1 MDRELVLAILAAVLC
16 GGAST
21 AAGWCPAGGPHGANA
36 RTLERRAW
44 RQIWLPF
51 VPALFLLAALC
62 GWALVEPASA
72 ERVPT
77 GLVLSAL
84 PFAAVVARAAWR
96 AWRSLTLSAE
106 PAIATLGL
114 FRPRIVLAADIAAA
128 LDPGALAAAYA
139 HERTHVRHRDPL
151 RLWLA
156 QLGSD
161 LLWPWPSAAARLRLW
176 RQALELAR
184 DEEAR
189 LSGIAGPD
197 LAAAILAALRSSHG
211 KTSPVAATLG
221 GDASYVAERISRLM
235 QPLAAETPHASHHAL
250 WLLASAMGMML
261 ALQLGTTFG
270 EPVVRTL
277 LALV

>member
-16 GGAST
+16 GGAAT
-21 AAGWCPAGGPHGANA
+21 AAGWYSVPWRRTASA
-36 RTLERRAW
+36 RKLERDAW
-44 RQIWLPF
+44 RRIWWPF
-51 VPALFLLAALC
+51 APALFLLTTLC

-77 GLVLSAL
+77 SLVLAAL
-84 PFAAVVARAAWR
+84 PFAAIAARAAWR
-96 AWRSLTLSAE
+96 AWRALTL
-106 PAIATLGL
+106 PATPAVATLGL
-114 FRPRIVLAADIAAA
+114 LRPRIVVAAEVVAV

-161 LLWPWPSAAARLRLW
+161 LLWPWPSAAKRLRLW

-189 LSGIAGPD
+189 RSGIAGAD
-197 LAAAILAALRSSHG
+197 LAAAILAALRFERG
-211 KTSPVAATLG
+211 EISPAAATLG
-221 GDASYVAERISRLM
+221 GDAALVEERIRRLL
-235 QPLAAETPHASHHAL
+235 QPLIPESPHAAHRGL
-250 WLLASAMGMML
+250 WLLASAMGVML

-277 LALV
+277 LALA